1 MLIDYYLPESILEN
15 KELEDL
21 FPQYRGGKIY
31 EKTGIKKRHIS
42 ASDEFISD
50 MSVAAAEKLFAKNSD
65 LKHKIDFL
73 ILCTQTP
80 DYAIPTTA
88 CLVQQQLG
96 LSTDTGALDVNL
108 GCSGFVYCL
117 ALAKG
122 LLAAGLATDILLIM
136 AEAYTKHIHPLD
148 GSTRTIF
155 GDGASAIYMDRTDL
169 DRIGQFCFGTDGKGK
184 ENLIIPASGVHYG
197 EYKDQTELYGNESGK
212 RTMSNLYMNGL
223 EVYDF
228 TLDRVPELF
237 SKVLEKNHMCPEDL
251 DWVIPHQANRYLL
264 GDLCESLSLPAD
276 KMYVNLE
283 EIGNTVSASIP
294 IAIKMG
300 MDDKKICQGDK
311 LMLLGFGVGYSWA
324 GTIINFC

>member
-50 MSVAAAEKLFAKNSD
+50 MSVAAAEKLFAKNPD
-65 LKHKIDFL
+65 LRRKINFL

-122 LLAAGLATDILLIM
+122 LLAAGMATDVLLIM

-155 GDGASAIYMDRTDL
+155 GDGASAIYMDRSDL
-169 DRIGQFCFGTDGKGK
+169 DCIGEFCFGTDGNGK
-184 ENLIIPASGVHYG
+184 ENLIIPASGLHHE

-212 RTMSNLYMNGL
+212 RTMNNLYMNGL

-228 TLDRVPELF
+228 TLERVPELF
-237 SKVLEKNHMCPEDL
+237 SKVLEKNHMCLEDV
-251 DWVIPHQANRYLL
+251 DWIIPHQANCYML
-264 GDLCESLSLPAD
+264 GDLCEALSLPED
-276 KMYVNLE
+276 KMYVDLE
-283 EIGNTVSASIP
+283 DIGNTVSASIP
-294 IAIKMG
+294 IALKMG
-300 MDDKKICQGDK
+300 MDDKKLCQGDK
-311 LMLLGFGVGYSWA
+311 LVLLGFGVGYSWA
-324 GTIINFC
+324 GTVVQLM